1 MTVVLRALCSADRAV
16 NLVGAHHRTRLV
28 PTVTLEAVIAWLDS
42 GQPDPDRAAEHI
54 WRAIEAVI
62 QAAHTG

>member
-1 MTVVLRALCSADRAV
+1 M
-16 NLVGAHHRTRLV
+16 

-62 QAAHTG
+62 QAARTG